1 MIPVSSGHE
10 RLAELSM
17 MMHLNGKQQ
26 THSTMNASLNKSLPF
41 LILSG
46 AVVAFAAG
54 CAPKPGPE
62 TTGNYI
68 DDSAITAKVKSALA
82 SDDVVKSTDIHVNT
96 TQGIVQ
102 LSGMVD
108 TSDQ

>member
-1 MIPVSSGHE
+1 
-10 RLAELSM
+10 
-17 MMHLNGKQQ
+17 
-26 THSTMNASLNKSLPF
+26 MNTSLNKAISF
-41 LILSG
+41 LALSG
-46 AVVAFAAG
+46 AALAFATG

-82 SDDVVKSTDIHVNT
+82 SDDIVKSTDIHVNT

-108 TSDQ
+108 TSDQKSAAARDAGSVAGVKSVTNDLTTK